1 MSRTYTLGDAP
12 PAAPAAPAA
21 APIERAYKLVVNQ
34 TLAQNAAFAD
44 LRAAIDSDGDFIIT
58 DVYGSSTGPF
68 SIKFRDA
75 GMKDLS
81 SAEINSANAIGTA
94 QFPVEY
100 GAVRYRAL
108 GQLSYSITN
117 LYAGSNVIQL
127 VLSGFRVSQQG

>member
-1 MSRTYTLGDAP
+1 MSRTYTLGDT
-12 PAAPAAPAA
+12 AASQPAAPAA
-21 APIERAYKLVVNQ
+21 APIERAYKLVINQ
-34 TLAQNAAFAD
+34 TLAQSATFSD
-44 LRAAIDSDGDFIIT
+44 LRAQIDSDGDFIVT
-58 DVYGSSTGPF
+58 DVYGSSTGSF

-117 LYAGSNVIQL
+117 LYAGQNVIQL
-127 VLSGFRVSQQG
+127 VLSGFRVQQQ